1 MESRRCPFLPWVLVS
16 SSLDGPTSQVCCD
29 DKSKKISVGGA
40 HPAQWGD
47 RATVGLGVLGANPML
62 GIECTLKKMIL
73 KRQAVSGAHWDEAGH
88 GHPLP
93 PRRPSCR
100 TGMPCWSPAS
110 GTTPASR
117 GGKAHLLPLWEWGRG
132 RTESRASGDT
142 RWACSVL
149 GPADTGWT
157 SLPTRARRQYPKA
170 AGLEPGTGASPR
182 GPAQPSAPSSLSPAG
197 LGRST
202 VWTPRCRSESPS
214 KVIVL
219 ELQAVFRAGTP
230 SPTHVLIKAPQAAGV
245 GKEVAGGWG
254 HSVDPTA
261 SHASRGPGAQKPP
274 LGEQV
279 GGQAPRRGGPGCEN
293 WPLPT
298 QLPSGPPGAHADPGT
313 DAGGLGGRPLR
324 LG

>member
-1 MESRRCPFLPWVLVS
+1 
-16 SSLDGPTSQVCCD
+16 
-29 DKSKKISVGGA
+29 
-40 HPAQWGD
+40 
-47 RATVGLGVLGANPML
+47 
-62 GIECTLKKMIL
+62 
-73 KRQAVSGAHWDEAGH
+73 
-88 GHPLP
+88 
-93 PRRPSCR
+93 
-100 TGMPCWSPAS
+100 MPCWSPAS

-117 GGKAHLLPLWEWGRG
+117 GGKTRLLPLWEWGRG
-132 RTESRASGDT
+132 RTEPRPSWDT
-142 RWACSVL
+142 RWACSVP

-170 AGLEPGTGASPR
+170 TGLEPGTGAPR

-197 LGRST
+197 LGRSA
-202 VWTPRCRSESPS
+202 VWTLLEGHRPGAPGRFQGRDAKPHPRPHY
-214 KVIVL
+214 
-219 ELQAVFRAGTP
+219 G
-230 SPTHVLIKAPQAAGV
+230 PTGCGA

-254 HSVDPTA
+254 PGVDPTA

-279 GGQAPRRGGPGCEN
+279 GGHAPRGGGPGCEN

-313 DAGGLGGRPLR
+313 DAGGLGGGPLR